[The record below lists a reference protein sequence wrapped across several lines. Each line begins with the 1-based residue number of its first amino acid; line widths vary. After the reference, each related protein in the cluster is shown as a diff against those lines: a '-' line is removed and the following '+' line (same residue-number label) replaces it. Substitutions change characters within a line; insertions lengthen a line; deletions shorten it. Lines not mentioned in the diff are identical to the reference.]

1 MSVNVVAVTGNLTRD
16 AELRT
21 TQNGNAILRGG
32 VAVNERRKNNEGNWE
47 DYANFVDFVIWG
59 RRAES
64 LAQYLTK
71 GTKVAIKGR
80 LHYSSWQA
88 DDGSK
93 RSKLEVVVDDIDLM
107 SRGNQGAPNAQ
118 QGGQPNN
125 YHQRQQ
131 NGYQGGYNAPQQGYQ
146 PQQAAYADEDIPF

>member
-1 MSVNVVAVTGNLTRD
+1 MSINTVAISGNLTRD
-16 AELRT
+16 IELRS
-21 TQNGNAILRGG
+21 TQGGMAIGRFG
-32 VAVNERRKNNEGNWE
+32 VAVNERRKQGDEWV
-47 DYANFVDFVIWG
+47 DYANFVDVVMFG

-71 GTKVAIKGR
+71 GTKVAIKGH

>member
-1 MSVNVVAVTGNLTRD
+1 MSLNTVAISGNLTRSI
-16 AELRT
+16 ELRS
-21 TQNGNAILRGG
+21 TQGGMAIGRFG
-32 VAVNERRKNNEGNWE
+32 VAVNERRKQGDEWV
-47 DYANFVDFVIWG
+47 DYANFVDVVMFG

-71 GTKVAIKGR
+71 GTKVAIKGH

-107 SRGNQGAPNAQ
+107 SRGNQGASNAQ

-131 NGYQGGYNAPQQGYQ
+131 NGYQGGYNASQQGYQ